1 MPVLPSVKC
10 PRCRQAAEYQMTVE
24 MLDPPVGK
32 IDVGY
37 CAPCRRLFE
46 HVRETGTA
54 YESTSWPPVCRR
66 CRQPVSFAAVSGPE
80 SDQVVRYQCR
90 DHQDEQWSWHR
101 STDTWNRPPADR

>member
-1 MPVLPSVKC
+1 
-10 PRCRQAAEYQMTVE
+10 
-24 MLDPPVGK
+24 
-32 IDVGY
+32 
-37 CAPCRRLFE
+37 
-46 HVRETGTA
+46 
-54 YESTSWPPVCRR
+54 VCRR